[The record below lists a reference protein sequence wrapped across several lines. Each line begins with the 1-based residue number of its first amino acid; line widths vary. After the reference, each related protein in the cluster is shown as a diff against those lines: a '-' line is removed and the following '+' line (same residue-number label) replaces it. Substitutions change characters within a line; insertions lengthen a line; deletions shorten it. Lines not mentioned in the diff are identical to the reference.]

1 MKLLT
6 RMTIMALLSI
16 SLSGCFL
23 TKLATVPMRLVGA
36 GAAVVGAGISIIPVV
51 GNAADE
57 AIEKVD
63 QAIDE
68 TADNLDKVPI

>member
-1 MKLLT
+1 MKSIS
-6 RMTIMALLSI
+6 RMIVLALLSL

-23 TKLATVPMRLVGA
+23 TKIATVPMRLVGA

-57 AIEKVD
+57 AIERAD
-63 QAIDE
+63 QVIDE
-68 TADNLDKVPI
+68 TADSIDKVPI

>member
-1 MKLLT
+1 MKLMS
-6 RMTIMALLSI
+6 RAVVVVLLSVF
-16 SLSGCFL
+16 LSGCFL
-23 TKLATVPMRLVGA
+23 TKIATVPMRLVGA
-36 GAAVVGAGISIIPVV
+36 GGSVIGAGVSIIPVV

-68 TADNLDKVPI
+68 TADNIDKVPI